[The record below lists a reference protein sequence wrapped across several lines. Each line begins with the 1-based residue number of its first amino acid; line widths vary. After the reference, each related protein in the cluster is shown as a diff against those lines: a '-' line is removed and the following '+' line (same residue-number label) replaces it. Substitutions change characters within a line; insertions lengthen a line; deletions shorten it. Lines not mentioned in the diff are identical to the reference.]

1 MPPKSQGESKQ
12 GLIITLVFFILATIG
27 LGVAAYY
34 GFSEQGALVSA
45 KKEAEKK
52 ENLFKA
58 ERDWYQF
65 QSQMYRSYMGFAD
78 NIPVADLGT
87 KKAQFDQGSMNIGT
101 YKDKDDVT
109 KVAKDLNQRFG
120 WKDNKPVQTYEG
132 LVAEM
137 RGQYE
142 ALEKR
147 NLGLQQKLNETQ
159 KALKEA
165 TTSLEQAQNTYQT
178 NLDKSKKENDT
189 NQTNDREEIKKLRD
203 EITRL
208 GAQIEGNLK
217 KADQEKQDL
226 GKERDR
232 LNREIAHY
240 KELVEAR
247 NAEIAQ
253 FKLKSGEAPPN
264 MRSDWKIVK
273 MDTRG
278 TRPYINLGSGD
289 HVKPQLTFSIHGVGL
304 DGRPVSQSKGTL
316 EVVNVIGDHLSQA
329 RITSVKDPNRDP
341 ILQGDI
347 LYNPS
352 WNPQIQKHVALAGV
366 IDLAGDGRNNIQ
378 EFMRNLERQNII
390 VDAWLDPKDNTV
402 KGKGIT
408 VRTDYLIIGQS
419 GAYMETGARASD
431 IERSKGMEK
440 AIGQMKD
447 QAAKN
452 GVPIM
457 DLYKYLEMI
466 GYRLPRGVGENGSLY
481 DTNRR
486 PEEAPRLGG
495 DTPPG
500 SVPDK

>member
-52 ENLFKA
+52 ENLFKE

-78 NIPVADLGT
+78 NIPVADLGN
-87 KKAQFDQGSMNIGT
+87 KKDNFDKGTMKTAT
-101 YKDKDDVT
+101 YKDKDDVA
-109 KVAKDLNQRFG
+109 KIAKDLNQRFG

-132 LVAEM
+132 LVADM
-137 RGQYE
+137 QAKYE

-147 NLGLQQKLNETQ
+147 NLGLQQKLNDSQ
-159 KALKEA
+159 KAHKEA
-165 TTSLEQAQNTYQT
+165 NTQLEQATATFQT
-178 NLDKSKKENDT
+178 NLDKSRKENTD

-208 GAQIEGNLK
+208 GTQVENSLK

-226 GKERDR
+226 NKQIAK
-232 LNREIAHY
+232 LNSDITQY
-240 KELVEAR
+240 KNLIQAR
-247 NAEIAQ
+247 NDEIAQ
-253 FKLKSGEAPPN
+253 FKLKSDEAPPN
-264 MRSDWKIVK
+264 MRTDWKIVK
-273 MDTRG
+273 MDSRG

-329 RITSVKDPNRDP
+329 RITSVKNPNRDP
-341 ILQGDI
+341 IMQGDI

-366 IDLAGDGRNNIQ
+366 IDLTGTGRDNLQ
-378 EFMRNLERQNII
+378 EFMRNLERQNIV
-390 VDAWLDPKDNTV
+390 VDAWLDPKDYTI

-408 VRTDYLIIGQS
+408 VRTDFLIIGQS
-419 GAYMETGARASD
+419 GEYLESGPRATD
-431 IERSKGMEK
+431 IERSKGLEK
-440 AIGQMKD
+440 GIRQMQE
-447 QAAKN
+447 QANKN

-457 DLYKYLEMI
+457 PLYKYLEMI
-466 GYRLPRGVGENGSLY
+466 GYRLPRSISENQGIY

-486 PEEAPRLGG
+486 PEQAPRLGG
-495 DTPPG
+495 ETPPG
-500 SVPDK
+500 AVPNR